1 MQCNNIQEK
10 LSAYIDRDISSEEKM
25 LIDEHLKSCKQ
36 CKETFAEMKKTSE
49 YVRDLGDIEP
59 PAWLTQKI
67 MTKIRSEAGREKN
80 IWQKLFYPLHI
91 KLPVEAAVAVLLAV
105 TTIYIVKTM
114 QPEMKLAKAP
124 VEEMTPRIPLKETKS
139 TDKDLVSRKVEI
151 VSGKVPKASQD
162 QTVPPETAQPFAQK
176 EKVLP
181 SAGAVAKDESQQRAL
196 SPAPAFKVLAESK
209 KESLY
214 LRVHVQDIKK
224 AREDIMKIVT
234 QLNGKVTKTESLA
247 DRDILTIELD
257 SERFDE
263 LIEQLKLI
271 GVAEEKER
279 TLDGHKGNRE
289 ITIDIM
295 KESKQ
300 TQ

>member
-1 MQCNNIQEK
+1 MQCNDIQEK
-10 LSAYIDRDISSEEKM
+10 LSAYIDGDISSEERM
-25 LIDEHLKSCKQ
+25 LIDKHLKSCQQ
-36 CKETFAEMKKTSE
+36 CNETLAEMKKTTE
-49 YVRDLGDIEP
+49 YVRNLGDIEP

-67 MTKIRSEAGREKN
+67 MTKIRSEAGKEKS

-105 TTIYIVKTM
+105 TTIYIFKTM

-124 VEEMTPRIPLKETKS
+124 VEEMTSRMPLKETKS
-139 TDKDLVSRKVEI
+139 TDKDLMSRKNDI

-162 QTVPPETAQPFAQK
+162 QTAPTETTQPFAQK
-176 EKVLP
+176 EKAVP
-181 SAGAVAKDESQQRAL
+181 SAGTVAKDESQQKAL
-196 SPAPAFKVLAESK
+196 SPAPALRALAESK

-224 AREDIMKIVT
+224 TREDIVKVVT
-234 QLNGKVTKTESLA
+234 ELNGKITKTESLA
-247 DRDILTIELD
+247 DRDVLTIELN

-263 LIEQLKLI
+263 LIEKLKLI
-271 GVAEEKER
+271 GVVEEKER
-279 TLDGHKGNRE
+279 TLDGPKGDRE
-289 ITIDIM
+289 ITIEIM

>member
-10 LSAYIDRDISSEEKM
+10 LSAYIDGDISSEERM

-36 CKETFAEMKKTSE
+36 CNETLAEMKKTTE

-67 MTKIRSEAGREKN
+67 ITKIRSEAGREKS

-105 TTIYIVKTM
+105 TTIYIFKTM
-114 QPEMKLAKAP
+114 QPEIKQAKAP
-124 VEEMTPRIPLKETKS
+124 VEEMTPQMTLKETKS
-139 TDKDLVSRKVEI
+139 TDKDLMSRKVDI
-151 VSGKVPKASQD
+151 VSGKVPKVSQH
-162 QTVPPETAQPFAQK
+162 QTAPLEK
-176 EKVLP
+176 RDEKVSKGERLP

-196 SPAPAFKVLAESK
+196 SPAPALRALAEMK

-214 LRVHVQDIKK
+214 LTVHVRDIKK
-224 AREDIMKIVT
+224 ARKDIVKVVT
-234 QLNGKVTKTESLA
+234 QLNGKITKTESLA
-247 DRDILTIELD
+247 DRDILTIELN

-263 LIEQLKLI
+263 LIEKLKLI
-271 GVAEEKER
+271 GVVEEKER
-279 TLDGHKGNRE
+279 TLDGCKGNRE
-289 ITIDIM
+289 ITIEIM

>member
-10 LSAYIDRDISSEEKM
+10 LSAYIDGDISSEERM

-36 CKETFAEMKKTSE
+36 CNETLAEMKKTTE

-67 MTKIRSEAGREKN
+67 ITKIRSEAGREKS

-105 TTIYIVKTM
+105 TTIYIFKTM
-114 QPEMKLAKAP
+114 QPEIKQAKAP
-124 VEEMTPRIPLKETKS
+124 VEEMTPQMTLKETKS
-139 TDKDLVSRKVEI
+139 TDKDLMSRKNDI
-151 VSGKVPKASQD
+151 VKGKAPLVSQH
-162 QTVPPETAQPFAQK
+162 QTAPPETAQPFAQK
-176 EKVLP
+176 EKAVP
-181 SAGAVAKDESQQRAL
+181 SAGAVAKDESQQKAL
-196 SPAPAFKVLAESK
+196 SPAPALRALAESK
-209 KESLY
+209 KESLF
-214 LRVHVQDIKK
+214 LTVNVQDIKK
-224 AREDIMKIVT
+224 TREDIVKVVT
-234 QLNGKVTKTESLA
+234 QLNGKITKTESLA
-247 DRDILTIELD
+247 DRDVLTIELN

-263 LIEQLKLI
+263 LIEKLKLI
-271 GVAEEKER
+271 GVVEEKER
-279 TLDGHKGNRE
+279 TLDGPKGNRE
-289 ITIDIM
+289 ITIEIM